1 MSILRKNRIV
11 IALCVLLTLVVSS
24 SPILAYPPDPDNAA
38 LLYYQ
43 AFLLYRQPDD
53 STSDLLK
60 GFSQSKIEP
69 NEKITKY
76 IERNHNT
83 IELARAASE
92 IPGCNWGLRYSEGY
106 LVLLPH
112 LSQVRNLSF
121 LIILDARIL
130 AAKGAY
136 QQAIERCL
144 IVHKMCLHIGG
155 ESIISFLL
163 SRSISRLADDCLQD
177 ILSDIP
183 PDVDTL
189 IWFKNQLVTMPRAF
203 SLKAVLSTEKQIA
216 LHSIRFENVEQ
227 LLPAINDSLNTNIDD
242 EQREKLMLAFIAALN
257 TNRKNMEKLLQA
269 LASDADR
276 ETALEQL
283 CQLGAVELFESNRD
297 YYNSYMADLQGILD
311 TPMSYAD
318 TYTELK
324 KLSEMSKRQAME
336 NPAALLTAVI
346 SPQLFKIYGHDI
358 SVRSRA
364 NAIKTGL
371 DIYIMNAKTGRTP
384 DKLPAG
390 LPKDLFSG
398 KDFQYEKTKTGFILR
413 CQGKNL
419 DKDQIHQYEFK
430 VSK

>member
-24 SPILAYPPDPDNAA
+24 SPILAYLPDPDNAA

-60 GFSQSKIEP
+60 DFSQSKIEP

-83 IELARAASE
+83 IELAIAASE
-92 IPGCNWGLRYSEGY
+92 IPGCNWGMRYSEGF

-112 LSQVRNLSF
+112 LSQVRNLSR
-121 LIILDARIL
+121 LIIVDARIL
-130 AAKGAY
+130 AAKGDY

-155 ESIISFLL
+155 ETIISFLL

-177 ILSDIP
+177 ILSDMP
-183 PDVDTL
+183 PDVETL

-203 SLKAVLSTEKQIA
+203 SLKAALSTEKQIA
-216 LHSIRFENVEQ
+216 LHSIHVENVEQ
-227 LLPAINDSLNTNIDD
+227 LFPAINDSLNIIDD
-242 EQREKLMLAFIAALN
+242 EQREKLMLALIAALN

-269 LASDADR
+269 LVSDADR

-283 CQLGAVELFESNRD
+283 RQLGAEELLESNRD
-297 YYNSYMADLQGILD
+297 YYSSYMADLQGILD
-311 TPMSYAD
+311 TPMSYVD

-371 DIYIMNAKTGRTP
+371 DIYIMNAKTGRMP

-398 KDFQYEKTKTGFILR
+398 KDFQYEKTKTGFILC

>member
-53 STSDLLK
+53 STRDLLK
-60 GFSQSKIEP
+60 GFSQNKIEP

-83 IELARAASE
+83 IELAIAASE
-92 IPGCNWGLRYSEGY
+92 IPGCNWGLRYSEGF

-144 IVHKMCLHIGG
+144 IVHKMCLHIGD
-155 ESIISFLL
+155 ETIVSFLL
-163 SRSISRLADDCLQD
+163 SRSISQLADDCLQD
-177 ILSDIP
+177 ILSDMP
-183 PDVDTL
+183 PDVETL
-189 IWFKNQLVTMPRAF
+189 IWFKNQLVTMRRAF
-203 SLKAVLSTEKQIA
+203 SLKAALSTEQQIV
-216 LHSIRFENVEQ
+216 LHSIRVENVEQ
-227 LLPAINDSLNTNIDD
+227 VLHDIDTSLNLDD
-242 EQREKLMLAFIAALN
+242 EEREKLMEALIAALN
-257 TNRKNMEKLLQA
+257 TDRKNMEKILQS
-269 LASDADR
+269 LGSDADR

-283 CQLGAVELFESNRD
+283 RQLGAEELLEANTD
-297 YYNSYMADLQGILD
+297 YYSSYMANLQGILD

-318 TYTELK
+318 TYTEFK

-336 NPAALLTAVI
+336 NPAALLTSAI
-346 SPQLFKIYGHDI
+346 APRLFKIYGHDI
-358 SVRSRA
+358 SVRSRS
-364 NAIKTGL
+364 NAIKAGL
-371 DIYIMNAKTGRTP
+371 DIYIMNAETGRLP
-384 DKLPAG
+384 DELPAG

-398 KDFQYEKTKTGFILR
+398 KDFQYEKKDGGFVLR
-413 CQGKNL
+413 CQGRDL
-419 DKDQIHQYEFK
+419 DKDEIYEYEFK
-430 VSK
+430 VKK